1 MLITTLIHINQCN
14 TSKQW
19 TNVSELENKIP
30 NNSSIMTTDVLNAK
44 ISEVTNL
51 ILDNFKYI
59 TTQEFDKLSA
69 EILFSR

>member
-59 TTQEFDKLSA
+59 TTQEFDKLAA

>member
-44 ISEVTNL
+44 ISEVTNI
-51 ILDNFKYI
+51 ILDNSKYI

>member
-14 TSKQW
+14 ASKQW

-44 ISEVTNL
+44 ISEVTNI